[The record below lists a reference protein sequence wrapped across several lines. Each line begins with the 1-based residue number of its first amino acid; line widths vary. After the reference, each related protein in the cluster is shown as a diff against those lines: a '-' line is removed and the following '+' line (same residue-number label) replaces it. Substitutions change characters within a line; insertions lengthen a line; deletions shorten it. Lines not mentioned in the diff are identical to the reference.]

1 MNILKIFNNKKVII
15 TGHTGFKG
23 SWLTLW
29 LQNLGANIMGVSKDI
44 VTTPS
49 HFEVLKLNKKIINKM
64 VDIND
69 LKQIKKIINQFKP
82 AFIFHLAAQAL
93 VRKSY
98 ADPVD
103 TVKTNTI
110 GTLNILEA
118 ARYLKNDCNVILIT
132 SDKVYKNLEIN
143 RGYNEKDILG
153 GKDPYSG
160 SKAAAENIIYSYINS
175 YFNKKNKTSV
185 CIARAGNVIGG
196 GDWSKDRIVPDCI
209 KSWSKKKVAII
220 RNPNSTR
227 PWQHVLEAVGG
238 YLILAATLKN
248 NKKLHSHAFNF
259 GPSKKNNYKVIELI
273 NSIKKNWKDI
283 KYKKIKSKKNLFE
296 SKLLRLN
303 SQKAFKII
311 KWRSILKFNETTKL
325 VSDWYKNYY
334 FSKLSPKEISLN
346 QINMYQKLLEER
358 LKIK

>member
-160 SKAAAENIIYSYINS
+160 SKLLLKIS
-175 YFNKKNKTSV
+175 F
-185 CIARAGNVIGG
+185 
-196 GDWSKDRIVPDCI
+196 IV
-209 KSWSKKKVAII
+209 
-220 RNPNSTR
+220 T
-227 PWQHVLEAVGG
+227 LT
-238 YLILAATLKN
+238 LILI
-248 NKKLHSHAFNF
+248 KKTKPQSVLREQEMSLVEEI
-259 GPSKKNNYKVIELI
+259 GQRIEL
-273 NSIKKNWKDI
+273 
-283 KYKKIKSKKNLFE
+283 F
-296 SKLLRLN
+296 
-303 SQKAFKII
+303 
-311 KWRSILKFNETTKL
+311 
-325 VSDWYKNYY
+325 
-334 FSKLSPKEISLN
+334 
-346 QINMYQKLLEER
+346 QIA
-358 LKIK
+358 